1 MQVLPLL
8 ALEVKEP
15 FIFLLNLLYI
25 YRIEY
30 ESFLVWVV
38 SKYLYIFL
46 FSFLYSFSQLYTS
59 IRPLY
64 MYSILFSFL
73 SCWVLKFLLHH
84 FLVQL
89 LKCPLVNDFGIII
102 ALQRGCI
109 CLLKWM
115 HWNCWCCLFFLLC
128 YEFDLIE
135 NSHLFIKVH
144 SGFNLLFG

>member
-25 YRIEY
+25 YRIEN

-38 SKYLYIFL
+38 SKYLYIFFL
-46 FSFLYSFSQLYTS
+46 PFLYSFSQLYTA
-59 IRPLY
+59 IWPLY

-102 ALQRGCI
+102 ALQRGCS
-109 CLLKWM
+109 CLLKQM
-115 HWNCWCCLFFLLC
+115 SWNGWCCFFFLLC
-128 YEFDLIE
+128 YDFDLIDG
-135 NSHLFIKVH
+135 SHLFIKIH
-144 SGFNLLFG
+144 PGFNLLFG